1 MMGIEEVTMADCHNV
16 SDTDHLLQQVRE
28 GDEQARE
35 TLLER
40 HRVRLR
46 RMLTMRMDKRLA
58 TRVDPSDVVQ
68 EALKA
73 AHGRLSEYLN
83 DPHPTFYLWLRGIAL
98 DRLVELYRRH
108 VVAGKRSVLREQPRG
123 PVINDESEFE
133 LANYLVTQS
142 LNPSRD
148 LVMEELLTRVRN
160 GLQQLSTNDR
170 EILELRH
177 LEQLSVKEIAAVL
190 GISKTAVT
198 TRHLR
203 ALQRL
208 RDILG
213 TDDSRQIH

>member
-1 MMGIEEVTMADCHNV
+1 MGIKAMPMGDCHDI
-16 SDTDHLLQQVRE
+16 SDTDRLLLQVRQ

-40 HRVRLR
+40 YRARLR
-46 RMLTMRMDKRLA
+46 RMLTMRMDRKLA
-58 TRVDPSDVVQ
+58 ARVDPSDIVQ
-68 EALKA
+68 DALKA
-73 AHGRLSEYLN
+73 AHGRLSEYLD
-83 DPHPTFYLWLRGIAL
+83 DPRPTFYLWLRGIAL

-108 VVAGKRSVLREQPRG
+108 VVASKRSVLREQPRG
-123 PVINDESEFE
+123 PMINEESEFE
-133 LANYLVTQS
+133 LANQLMTRS
-142 LNPSRD
+142 LNPSRH
-148 LVMEELLTRVRN
+148 LVMEELLTRVRL
-160 GLQQLSTNDR
+160 GLQQLSANDR

-177 LEQLSVKEIAAVL
+177 LEQLSVSEIADLL

-213 TDDSRQIH
+213 TDDPSQSQ

>member
-1 MMGIEEVTMADCHNV
+1 MGIEEVPMADCRDV
-16 SDTDHLLQQVRE
+16 SDTDHLLQQVRH

-35 TLLER
+35 ALLQR
-40 HRVRLR
+40 HRARLR
-46 RMLTMRMDKRLA
+46 RMLTMRMDRRLA

-83 DPHPTFYLWLRGIAL
+83 NPRPTFYLWLRGIAL

-123 PVINDESEFE
+123 PIINEESEFE
-133 LANYLVTQS
+133 LANNLVTRS
-142 LNPSRD
+142 LNPSRH

-160 GLQQLSTNDR
+160 GLQQLSATDR
-170 EILELRH
+170 EVLELRH
-177 LEQLSVKEIAAVL
+177 LEQLSVTEIAAL
-190 GISKTAVT
+190 LEISKTAVT

-213 TDDSRQIH
+213 TEEPDQSH

>member
-1 MMGIEEVTMADCHNV
+1 MGDGHDI
-16 SDTDHLLQQVRE
+16 SDTDHLLAQVRQ
-28 GDEQARE
+28 GNEQARE

-40 HRVRLR
+40 HRTRLR
-46 RMLTMRMDKRLA
+46 RMLTMRMDRRLA
-58 TRVDPSDVVQ
+58 ARIDPSDIVQ
-68 EALKA
+68 ETLKA
-73 AHGRLSEYLN
+73 AHGRLSEYLD
-83 DPHPTFYLWLRGIAL
+83 DPHSTFYLWLRGIAL

-108 VVAGKRSVLREQPRG
+108 VVATKRSVLREQPRG
-123 PVINDESEFE
+123 PMINEESEFE
-133 LANYLVTQS
+133 LANHLVTRS
-142 LNPSRD
+142 LNPSRHV
-148 LVMEELLTRVRN
+148 VMEELLTRVRQ

-177 LEQLSVKEIAAVL
+177 LEQLSVSEIAALL

-213 TDDSRQIH
+213 DDGTSQSQ